1 MEIGIISKWDINL
14 IKSLP
19 QCMKVIFDM
28 LVELCEEIELMT
40 KESGK
45 SSFVVPYFKQAIFTF
60 TKGYMVEAR
69 WCLEGYIP
77 TYNEY
82 KVNEILTTG
91 IPVLLTTFIGAG
103 KFTTKDVFDWIFSDS
118 KIIEVASV
126 IGRFLDVF
134 VQFLLDI

>member
-1 MEIGIISKWDINL
+1 MIIL
-14 IKSLP
+14 IHIYIFLIEYFSLRDSVYWLFYL
-19 QCMKVIFDM
+19 Q
-28 LVELCEEIELMT
+28 
-40 KESGK
+40 
-45 SSFVVPYFKQAIFTF
+45 IFTF